1 MPSHPRLDRPLERLP
16 IDEVLSELLA
26 SLRAKP
32 NLVLV
37 APPGAG
43 KSTRVA
49 PAVLSKQSQG
59 VHPLGKVLLLQP
71 RRLAAVNVA
80 IRIGE
85 EQGWQL
91 GQEVGYH
98 VRFDRRV
105 GRDTPLIVMTDGM
118 FLQLLQNDPWLEGVA
133 TVIFDEFHERN
144 LNNDL
149 ALALCRRLQTEVRP
163 ELQLVVMS
171 ATLAAEPVAAFL
183 GNAPIINSP
192 GRMFPVEVSYDPRPE
207 QGPLAPRISRAVTEM
222 HAVTAGDLLVFL
234 PGIGEIRAAANAI
247 EESLAGNAA
256 EVRQLY
262 GDMPLAEQQRVLH
275 PSPNRRIILSTNV
288 AETSL
293 TVPGVTGVIDSG
305 LARVMRVDSSSGIN
319 RLSLERIS
327 LASATQRTGRAGR
340 TAPGACRRL
349 WTIGEERGLVPQTAA
364 EIQRVE
370 LSGAVLELAAWG
382 EADPAAFPWFEAPS
396 SEALRQAQQLL
407 RQLGA
412 IANDGQ
418 ITELGTAMARLP
430 LQPRLARLVI
440 EGQRQGVANEAALIA
455 AMLAER
461 DPFAIRSG
469 RRAAEHHSDSD
480 VLDRVHALQSFHQ
493 NERGQSWL
501 GEVDR
506 NSARSILRAQQ
517 QIVRSLGNDT
527 AVETPDCDTALMQ
540 CLLAGFPDRVARRRE
555 PASPR
560 AAMVGGRGVKLA
572 SESAVRDAE
581 YFVCVDIQETAGSE
595 AIVRQSSAINPAWLD
610 SNLIQAKTV
619 LSFDTERQRVIAER
633 RTSYLDLILNAA
645 PTSIPETQRVDA
657 ARLLTDAAL
666 ARWEQVL
673 PTDSPAQQILI
684 RWHSLVEWLPELELP
699 RLDEDFWRMLL
710 ETHAEGRNSLDDLRK
725 LPWSDLVRMQLTHE
739 QRQLLDREAPERMS
753 VPSGSQIKLD
763 YEVGKPPVLA
773 VRVQELF
780 GLRETP
786 RVARGR
792 VPVLL
797 HLLGPNYRPQQV
809 TSDLASFWR
818 TTYPEVK
825 KELRRRYPK
834 HSWPDDPLTA
844 PAVNKGGRRSS

>member
-1 MPSHPRLDRPLERLP
+1 MSQAPLDRRPLERLP
-16 IDEVLSELLA
+16 IDEVLPELLA

-49 PAVLSKQSQG
+49 PAVISTQSQG
-59 VHPLGKVLLLQP
+59 VRPLGKVLLLQP

-80 IRIGE
+80 ARIAE

-91 GQEVGYH
+91 GQQVGYH
-98 VRFDRRV
+98 VRFEKRA
-105 GRDTPLIVMTDGM
+105 GRDTPLVVMTDGM
-118 FLQLLQNDPWLEGVA
+118 FLRQLQNDPWLEGVA

-144 LNNDL
+144 LNSDL
-149 ALALCRRLQTEVRP
+149 ALALCRRLQSEIRP
-163 ELQLVVMS
+163 ELKQLVMS
-171 ATLAAEPVAAFL
+171 ATLAAETVAAFL
-183 GNAPIINSP
+183 GNSPIINSP
-192 GRMFPVEVSYDPRPE
+192 GRMYPVEVIHDPRSD
-207 QGPLAPRISRAVTEM
+207 QGPLAPRLCRAVREM
-222 HAVTAGDLLVFL
+222 LDQTTGDLLVFL
-234 PGIGEIRAAANAI
+234 PGIGEIRAAANALGDTL
-247 EESLAGNAA
+247 SGNDA

-262 GDMPLAEQQRVLH
+262 GDMPLTEQQRVLH
-275 PSPNRRIILSTNV
+275 PSSKRRIILSTNV

-305 LARVMRVDSSSGIN
+305 LARVMRVEPSSGLN

-340 TAPGACRRL
+340 TAPGICRRL
-349 WTIGEERGLVPQTAA
+349 WTIGEERGLAPQTAS

-382 EADPAAFPWFEAPS
+382 EADPAAFPWFERPS
-396 SEALRQAQQLL
+396 AETLRLAQEQLRL
-407 RQLGA
+407 LGA
-412 IANDGQ
+412 IDGDGQ

-440 EGQRQGVANEAALIA
+440 EGVQLGVTEDAALIA

-461 DPFAIRSG
+461 DPFTVRTGG
-469 RRAAEHHSDSD
+469 REAEHHSDSD
-480 VLDRVHALQSFHQ
+480 LLDRVHALQGFAQSD
-493 NERGQSWL
+493 RGISWL
-501 GEVDR
+501 GDVDR
-506 NSARSILRAQQ
+506 GAARSILRAQQ
-517 QIVRSLGNDT
+517 QLVRSLAQSNADEV
-527 AVETPDCDTALMQ
+527 ADHDTALLQ
-540 CLLAGFPDRVARRRE
+540 CILAGFPDRVARRRE

-560 AAMVGGRGVKLA
+560 AVMVGGRGVRLA
-572 SESAVRDAE
+572 RESAVRDAE
-581 YFVCVDIQETAGSE
+581 FFVCVDIQETAGSE
-595 AIVRQSSAINPAWLD
+595 AVVRQASAIDAAWLD
-610 SNLIQAKTV
+610 PELIRAETV
-619 LSFDTERQRVIAER
+619 LNYDAERQRVIAER
-633 RTSYLDLILNAA
+633 QTKYLDLVLASA
-645 PTSIPETQRVDA
+645 PTNIPEAQRGEA
-657 ARLLTDAAL
+657 AKILTVAAL
-666 ARWEQVL
+666 ARWEQIMSA
-673 PTDSPAQQILI
+673 DSPAQQIMI
-684 RWHSLVEWLPELELP
+684 RWQSLVDWLPELELP
-699 RLDEDFWRMLL
+699 KLDEHFWRSLL
-710 ETHAEGRNSLDDLRK
+710 ETHAEGLNSLDELRK
-725 LPWSDLVRMQLTHE
+725 LPWSELVRMQLTHE
-739 QRQLLDREAPERMS
+739 QRQLLEREAPERLT

-763 YEVGKPPVLA
+763 YEPGKPPVLA

-786 RVARGR
+786 RIARGR

-809 TSDLASFWR
+809 TSDIASFWR

-844 PAVNKGGRRSS
+844 PAVNKGGRRST

>member
-1 MPSHPRLDRPLERLP
+1 
-16 IDEVLSELLA
+16 
-26 SLRAKP
+26 
-32 NLVLV
+32 
-37 APPGAG
+37 
-43 KSTRVA
+43 
-49 PAVLSKQSQG
+49 
-59 VHPLGKVLLLQP
+59 
-71 RRLAAVNVA
+71 LAAVNVA
-80 IRIGE
+80 ARIAE

-105 GRDTPLIVMTDGM
+105 GRDTSLVVMTDGM
-118 FLQLLQNDPWLEGVA
+118 FLQYLQSDPWLEGVA

-149 ALALCRRLQTEVRP
+149 ALALCRRLQAEVRP
-163 ELQLVVMS
+163 ELKLLVMS

-183 GNAPIINSP
+183 DNAPIINSP
-192 GRMFPVEVSYDPRPE
+192 GRAFPVEVSYDLRPE
-207 QGPLAPRISRAVTEM
+207 QGPIAPRISRAVLEM
-222 HAVTAGDLLVFL
+222 LAQTTGDLLVFL
-234 PGIGEIRAAANAI
+234 PGIGEIRAAANA
-247 EESLAGNAA
+247 LA
-256 EVRQLY
+256 EVLSDNDAEIRQLY

-275 PSPNRRIILSTNV
+275 PSSMRRIILSTNV

-305 LARVMRVDSSSGIN
+305 LARVMRVDPASGIN

-340 TAPGACRRL
+340 TAPGVCRRL
-349 WTIGEERGLVPQTAA
+349 WTIGEERGLTPQTAA

-382 EADPAAFPWFEAPS
+382 ENDPATFPWFEPPAP
-396 SEALRQAQQLL
+396 ATLRQAQEQLQ
-407 RQLGA
+407 QLGA
-412 IANDGQ
+412 ITAAGQ
-418 ITELGTAMARLP
+418 ITDLGSAMARLP

-440 EGQRQGVANEAALIA
+440 EGQRLGVADDAALISA
-455 AMLAER
+455 LLAER
-461 DPFAIRSG
+461 DPFSMRTG
-469 RRAAEHHSDSD
+469 GRAAEHHSDSD
-480 VLDRVHALQSFHQ
+480 LLDRVHALQSFQQ
-493 NERGQSWL
+493 NERGASWL
-501 GEVDR
+501 GDVDR
-506 NSARSILRAQQ
+506 NLARNILRAQQ
-517 QIVRSLGNDT
+517 QLVRSLGNS
-527 AVETPDCDTALMQ
+527 AVAEPADRDTALLQ

-572 SESAVRDAE
+572 RESAVRDAE
-581 YFVCVDIQETAGSE
+581 YFVAVDIQETAGSE
-595 AIVRQSSAINPAWLD
+595 AIVRQASAIDVGWLD
-610 SNLIQAKTV
+610 ANLIRAETV
-619 LSFDTERQRVIAER
+619 LSFDTDRQRVIAER
-633 RTSYLDLILNAA
+633 RTSYLDLTLNAA
-645 PTSIPETQRVDA
+645 STNIPEAQRGEA

-684 RWHSLVEWLPELELP
+684 RWQSLVEWLPELELP
-699 RLDEDFWRMLL
+699 RLDEHFWRTLL
-710 ETHAEGRNSLDDLRK
+710 QTHAEGLNSLDDLRR

-739 QRQLLDREAPERMS
+739 QRQLLDREAPEKLA

-763 YEVGKPPVLA
+763 YEPGKPPVLA

-786 RVARGR
+786 RIARGR

-844 PAVNKGGRRSS
+844 VAVNKGGRRSS

>member
-1 MPSHPRLDRPLERLP
+1 MSSPPDSAPLVRLP
-16 IDEVLSELLA
+16 IDEVLPELLA
-26 SLRAKP
+26 SLSTSP

-49 PAVLSKQSQG
+49 PAVLQNQDFAT
-59 VHPLGKVLLLQP
+59 PTPRGKVFLLQP

-80 IRIGE
+80 ARIAAE
-85 EQGWQL
+85 NGWQL

-105 GRDTPLIVMTDGM
+105 GRDTQLVVMTDGM

-144 LNNDL
+144 LNIDL

-163 ELQLVVMS
+163 ELQLLVMS

-192 GRMFPVEVSYDPRPE
+192 GRMFPVEVVHDPRPE
-207 QGPLAPRISRAVTEM
+207 QGSIAPRVVRAVKEILAQTS
-222 HAVTAGDLLVFL
+222 GDLLVFL
-234 PGIGEIRAAANAI
+234 PGIGEIRAACNALD
-247 EESLAGNAA
+247 EMLAGSDA

-262 GDMPLAEQQRVLH
+262 GDMPLAEQQRVLQ
-275 PSPNRRIILSTNV
+275 SSAKRRIILSTNV

-305 LARVMRVDSSSGIN
+305 LARVMRVDPGSGIN

-340 TAPGACRRL
+340 TAPGVCRRL
-349 WTIGEERGLVPQTAA
+349 WTIGEERGLVSQTAA

-382 EADPAAFPWFEAPS
+382 EADPTAFPWFERPS
-396 SEALRQAQQLL
+396 TETLRRAQEQL

-412 IANDGQ
+412 ITGDGQ

-440 EGQRQGVANEAALIA
+440 EGQRLGVADEAALIA

-469 RRAAEHHSDSD
+469 GRAAEHHSDSD

-493 NERGQSWL
+493 NERGHSWL
-501 GEVDR
+501 GDVDR
-506 NSARSILRAQQ
+506 NIASSIMRAQQ
-517 QIVRSLGNDT
+517 QLMRSMGNFAADENLDRD
-527 AVETPDCDTALMQ
+527 AALLH

-555 PASPR
+555 PGSPR

-572 SESAVRDAE
+572 RESAVRDAE
-581 YFVCVDIQETAGSE
+581 FFVCVDIQETAGSE
-595 AIVRQSSAINPAWLD
+595 AIVRQASAIHAGWLD
-610 SNLIQAKTV
+610 QNLIRAETV

-633 RTSYLDLILNAA
+633 RTSYLDLILSAA
-645 PTSIPETQRVDA
+645 PTNIPDSQRGEA
-657 ARLLTDAAL
+657 ARLLTDASL
-666 ARWEQVL
+666 ARWEQIL
-673 PTDSPAQQILI
+673 PADSPAQQILI
-684 RWHSLVEWLPELELP
+684 RWHSLVDWLPELELP
-699 RLDEDFWRMLL
+699 RLDEHFWRTLL
-710 ETHAEGRNSLDDLRK
+710 ETHAEGLNSLDDLRK
-725 LPWSDLVRMQLTHE
+725 LPWSELVRMQLTHE
-739 QRQLLDREAPERMS
+739 QRQLLDREAPEKMA

-763 YEVGKPPVLA
+763 YESGKPPVLA

-844 PAVNKGGRRSS
+844 VAVNKGGRRSS